1 MSNDAPPTSGPSHDG
16 GIGAAT
22 RRREDER
29 FVTGRGRYI
38 GDLAVAD
45 ALHVV
50 FVRSP
55 HAHARIIRIDAS
67 AALRL
72 PGIVTVWTGAE
83 MAKAATTLRMAPPI
97 EGLLPVDLPP
107 FPVDKVRFAGDLVA
121 CVLGGT
127 RAAALDGAEAV
138 AVEYEELAAVPDIA
152 TARDPASAPID
163 PEHRANRISQQS
175 FAVGDLEGVFAGASR
190 IVEARFSQHR
200 QTHAPLEPRGCIAD
214 WDAGR
219 QHLTF
224 RTGTQAPHPLRTA
237 LATRL
242 RLKETQVTVISPD
255 VGGGFGLKIALLR
268 EELAV
273 AAIAMA
279 FARPVR
285 WQEERGENLI
295 AALHA
300 REEMIVTRTA
310 VQADGRILALD
321 ARIEADFGAYC
332 FFPANYMARVIAMIL
347 PGPYRIPAY
356 AYDVSVYLTTKCPAG
371 PMRAPMASA
380 SWITEGTIDAIAR
393 ALALDPVVVRRVNSI
408 GPADLPFVTVTGETY
423 VDVTPRE
430 TLDAAVAAIGYDKLR
445 ARHAAE
451 RAKGRLVG
459 LGLCTV
465 IESTTY
471 GSEFYRKA
479 GIPGS
484 GHETATVRVE
494 PTGGVL
500 VSCGLMASGQGY
512 ETTLAQCAVEGL
524 GARLDDIRVDL
535 GHSDIA
541 PYGMGSRGARGGTAG
556 GGVVLLAARKLKA
569 KALDIAANLLG
580 LNSPEALEM
589 ANGEV
594 IRFVGGAWTATGL
607 TLASIAR
614 TAHLDPLRLPAG
626 MEPGLHVTHAFDPP
640 PMTYANATHACE
652 VEIDRDTGALAIRRY
667 LVAHDC
673 GTEINPTIV
682 AGQVHGAVAMGLSG
696 AMMEHCAYS
705 ADAQNQAGSFMDYA
719 IARAADLPAIEIIPC
734 NKPNRLT
741 PAGLKG
747 MAEGGVMGA
756 IGALSNAISDALVPC
771 GVVAEKQPFT
781 PARLARLIRKDIPFP
796 QQNASYNPPQRMRES
811 YNANRPLRFHS

>member
-1 MSNDAPPTSGPSHDG
+1 MSEQSPASAGLERKG
-16 GIGAAT
+16 GIGASM

-55 HAHARIIRIDAS
+55 HAHARIVGIDAQ

-72 PGIVTVWTGAE
+72 PGVVAVWTGADFG
-83 MAKAATTLRMAPPI
+83 KAATTLRMAPPI
-97 EGLLPVDLPP
+97 EGLKPVDLPP

-121 CVLGGT
+121 CVVAET
-127 RAAALDGAEAV
+127 RLAALDAAETVAV
-138 AVEYEELAAVPDIA
+138 AYEELAAVPDIA
-152 TARDPASAPID
+152 TAREPASAPVD
-163 PEHRANRISQQS
+163 PEHRANRISHQT
-175 FAVGDLEGVFAGASR
+175 FAAGDLDAAFAGAAR
-190 IVEARFSQHR
+190 IVEARFSQAR

-224 RTGTQAPHPLRTA
+224 RAGTQAPHPLRTA

-255 VGGGFGLKIALLR
+255 VGGSFGLKIALLR

-273 AAIAMA
+273 AAIAIA

-300 REEMIVTRTA
+300 REETIVTRTA
-310 VQADGRILALD
+310 VAADGRILALD
-321 ARIEADFGAYC
+321 AHIEADFGAYC

-380 SWITEGTIDAIAR
+380 SWIMEGTIDAIAR
-393 ALALDPVVVRRVNSI
+393 ALALDPLAVRRVNSI
-408 GPADLPFVTVTGETY
+408 GAADLPFITVTGETY

-430 TLDAAVAAIGYDKLR
+430 TLEAAAAAIGYEALR
-445 ARHAAE
+445 AHHKAE

-484 GHETATVRVE
+484 GHETATIRVE

-512 ETTLAQCAVEGL
+512 ETTLAQCAAEGL
-524 GARLDDIRVDL
+524 GARLDDIRVDI
-535 GHSDIA
+535 GHSDVA

-569 KALDIAANLLG
+569 KVLAIAANLLG

-594 IRFVGGAWTATGL
+594 VRFVAGAWTPTDL
-607 TLASIAR
+607 TLAAIAR

-696 AMMEHCAYS
+696 AMMEHCAYG
-705 ADAQNQAGSFMDYA
+705 ADGQNQTGSFMDYA
-719 IARAADLPAIEIIPC
+719 IARAADLPSIEIIPC

-756 IGALSNAISDALVPC
+756 IGALSNAVSDALSPY
-771 GVVAEKQPFT
+771 GVVTEDQPFT
-781 PARLARLIRKDIPFP
+781 SERVVRRIAEGAELHWGDRRRTG
-796 QQNASYNPPQRMRES
+796 S
-811 YNANRPLRFHS
+811 